1 MDNLIVPNK
10 PLLAWESRISSFSY
24 SINPRLFHSIDEQ
37 ELSSQLNLY
46 RLVKEQP
53 QHSKF
58 TASSPPSF
66 SLRWLCA
73 ASLDMHTTDGQSL
86 VPTASKATHRRKEKK
101 VKHHPCK
108 VCNKLFPRWRDCFT
122 KTMRGGLTNTGRPSA
137 LRTHMNS
144 HDNAKRI
151 NYALLEPVSC
161 QWHSCLPPPAF
172 ACEFPGCTMSFSVQ
186 SNARRHLRIHNSS
199 ATPSVDQPPSIP
211 YVVEFTQPMI
221 TPTLNCP
228 TRLRWKPC
236 RVFSKWM

>member
-1 MDNLIVPNK
+1 MARVWYRQHRK
-10 PLLAWESRISSFSY
+10 R
-24 SINPRLFHSIDEQ
+24 RIDEKKRK
-37 ELSSQLNLY
+37 SSTT
-46 RLVKEQP
+46 LV
-53 QHSKF
+53 
-58 TASSPPSF
+58 
-66 SLRWLCA
+66 RCA
-73 ASLDMHTTDGQSL
+73 INYFLGEEIPLH
-86 VPTASKATHRRKEKK
+86 
-101 VKHHPCK
+101 
-108 VCNKLFPRWRDCFT
+108 T
-122 KTMRGGLTNTGRPSA
+122 KTMRGGLTNIGRPSA